1 MKCLILATASAVTL
15 SSFAMASES
24 MVGQDSA
31 GAANFSR
38 VPQQAVTAIKL
49 AMGPTSAAQ
58 KPGGVGEEP
67 KANPTLHKK
76 TKHKPKHA

>member
-1 MKCLILATASAVTL
+1 MKYLILVTAAAVML
-15 SSFAMASES
+15 SSLAMASES
-24 MVGQDSA
+24 IVGQDSA
-31 GAANFSR
+31 SPPILSRAPHGAF
-38 VPQQAVTAIKL
+38 TAIKL

-67 KANPTLHKK
+67 NANPTLHKK